1 MIELKIFSEIQKQ
14 AEVQFV
20 QKQGKPSTQP
30 HSAQLGKKQECTS
43 VSSLIEQSPVAL
55 KVFLVFS
62 LFLEQDVHMD
72 EKHWHVQQNTSR
84 YISRYTHN
92 IYILCMY
99 VCIYIICIHILL
111 YIYNYIYNINTHTY
125 INVHLFSPLY
135 ITYGNQTNLFRQS
148 RDEFIAARQK
158 MHTDKIT
165 LVNF

>member
-62 LFLEQDVHMD
+62 LFLEQHVHMD

-84 YISRYTHN
+84 YIYRYTHN
-92 IYILCMY
+92 IYIYYVCMY
-99 VCIYIICIHILL
+99 IYNILL
-111 YIYNYIYNINTHTY
+111 YIYNYICNINTHTY